1 MLFSVVIPT
10 YNRSQLL
17 RVALDSVFAQTFTDY
32 EVIVADDG
40 STDGTREM
48 VAGYGLPLKCFR
60 QENAGPGAARNLG
73 VSHARGDYIAFL
85 DSDDFWF
92 PWTLSVFAK
101 LIREN
106 ASPSILAAKTFEF
119 WQDGKL
125 PSLENESPKAEWFA
139 DYYASASKHYSVGV
153 GMAVVR
159 RDQFAKMGG
168 FTQKRMNAEDHDLM
182 MRMGTAP
189 GFVQVRSP
197 YTLTY
202 RRHDASKTGDFLG
215 TFAGVAY
222 LLEQEERGAYPGGVA
237 RAGERREI
245 LTLHIRPVTS
255 AALKNGFLGKAWKLY
270 RKTIAWHLQQGRWRF
285 LLGFPLM
292 AAISLLRKNPLGD
305 RKPAR
310 QLFLT

>member
-10 YNRSQLL
+10 YSRSQLL
-17 RVALDSVFAQTFTDY
+17 RATLESVFAQTFTDY
-32 EVIVADDG
+32 EVIVVDDG
-40 STDGTREM
+40 STDDTQEM
-48 VAGYGLPLKCFR
+48 VMSYGEQVQLCR

-168 FTQKRMNAEDHDLM
+168 FTQKRMKAEDHDLM

-222 LLEQEERGAYPGGVA
+222 LLEQEERGAYPGEVP

-245 LTLHIRPVTS
+245 LTLHIRPVALT
-255 AALKNGFLGKAWKLY
+255 ALKNGLRRKGWLLY
-270 RKTIAWHLQQGRWRF
+270 RRTLRWHLRQGRWRF
-285 LLGFPLM
+285 LLGFPVM
-292 AAISLLRKNPLGD
+292 AAISLLRINPLGD

-310 QLFLT
+310 QLF